1 MKLPFLLTAVALAA
15 QVSSAAAQ
23 EIAIGVP
30 VSLTGVYAFVGTAA
44 VKGLEMAVEEINA
57 GNEAGPGRKLKL
69 VIADDGSNTNQT
81 ITLVNRLANV
91 DKVLAIAGP
100 SASPTVLAVSPV
112 VNQLQIPM
120 LGIAVTQAVNKAGP
134 WSNRVINSPTTLMTA
149 LANYTNNAY
158 KPKTIMTV
166 ASRDNDGAAAQS
178 KVIRSVLEGKVQ
190 FAPEESAM
198 MAETDFSALSTK
210 IASTK
215 PDVVMI
221 TMNDSA
227 AANIILQ
234 SRQAGV
240 PASQRFVANNAAA
253 SASFLRIGGKAV
265 EGTLMAGGPMLVAYD
280 LPGGSPIKAIAQGY
294 IKAYE
299 TKYGAGTMST
309 FGANTYDAGLL
320 LQKAIPTALK
330 KAKPGSVEFRE
341 ALRDALEQSK
351 EVVGAQ
357 GVFNMSAQ
365 NHNGMDQRARV
376 MMTVKDG
383 KWVLIKD

>member
-1 MKLPFLLTAVALAA
+1 MKLPFILAALAVAAGA
-15 QVSSAAAQ
+15 SSASAQ

-44 VKGLEMAVEEINA
+44 VKGLQMAVDEINA
-57 GNEAGPGRKLKL
+57 GSEAGPGRSLKL

-91 DKVLAIAGP
+91 DKVVAIAGP

-134 WSNRVINSPTTLMTA
+134 WSNRVLNSPTTLMTV
-149 LANYTNNAY
+149 LANYTLDAV

-166 ASRDNDGAAAQS
+166 ASRDNDGAAAQT
-178 KVIRSVLEGKVQ
+178 KVIRSVLDGKVT
-190 FAPEESAM
+190 FLPEESAM

-210 IASTK
+210 IASLK
-215 PDVVMI
+215 PDAVMV

-234 SRQAGV
+234 ARQAGTAPTV
-240 PASQRFVANNAAA
+240 RFVANNAAA

-265 EGTLMAGGPMLVAYD
+265 EGTL
-280 LPGGSPIKAIAQGY
+280 I
-294 IKAYE
+294 
-299 TKYGAGTMST
+299 GT
-309 FGANTYDAGLL
+309 DAFPE
-320 LQKAIPTALK
+320 IRT
-330 KAKPGSVEFRE
+330 
-341 ALRDALEQSK
+341 DALAKTFVANFQKKYNATPDQWNAVGYTIGKLYGHALSNVK
-351 EVVGAQ
+351 GPVTRQNLNDAVVAIRNFPVVLGS
-357 GVFNMSAQ
+357 GKGNFSFSA
-365 NHNGMDQRARV
+365 GEREPTYEPILI
-376 MMTVKDG
+376 TVKDG
-383 KWVLIKD
+383 KFMPAQ

>member
-265 EGTLMAGGPMLVAYD
+265 EGTLIGTDALPEIRTDALAKTFVANFQKKYNATPD
-280 LPGGSPIKAIAQGY
+280 QWNAVGYTIGKLYGHAIAAVKGPITRQAINDAVVATKDFPVVLGSG
-294 IKAYE
+294 KTNFSFSAPDREPTYE
-299 TKYGAGTMST
+299 PI
-309 FGANTYDAGLL
+309 L
-320 LQKAIPTALK
+320 I
-330 KAKPGSVEFRE
+330 
-341 ALRDALEQSK
+341 
-351 EVVGAQ
+351 
-357 GVFNMSAQ
+357 
-365 NHNGMDQRARV
+365 
-376 MMTVKDG
+376 TVKDG
-383 KWVLIKD
+383 KFIPAP